1 MSSENKLEIRV
12 PTVGE
17 SISEVLIA
25 EWLKPVGAAVKLDE
39 SVVALE
45 TDKVNVDIPAPA
57 AGVIVQIL
65 KQNGESARVGE
76 VIGYLQAGAS
86 AAVAPGQPAVPVQAA
101 VPVAVAAPAPAAAVA
116 GPVAGAVVMPSAQRI
131 LAQAGVDAATVAG
144 SGPGGR
150 ILKQDAQAA
159 ALKLSEGLNIPLVYA
174 ATEPVPAPAPAAAPV
189 PAAAI
194 APAVPP
200 APAAKGQ
207 AAAPVAAGAAPP
219 AVGARR
225 EEVIPMSPL
234 RKRVAQRLVEAQ
246 QTAAILTTF
255 NEVDMTGVM
264 ELRKRWQDEFTKKHG
279 VKLGFMSI
287 FVKAAVDALKAF
299 PLVNGQIRG
308 NDVVLQHFY
317 DIGVAVGGGKGLV
330 VPVLRD
336 CDQLNF
342 ADIEKKLADL
352 GSRAKANQLKI
363 DELTGGT
370 FSISNGGVYGS
381 LMSTPILNPPQSA
394 ILGMHAI
401 QERPIGVNG
410 QIVLRPMMY
419 LALSYDH
426 RIVDGREA
434 VQFLVR
440 IKNNIEA
447 PERMLFDL

>member
-1 MSSENKLEIRV
+1 MALEIKV

-57 AGVIVQIL
+57 TGVITQIL
-65 KQNGESARVGE
+65 KQKGETAKVGE
-76 VIGYLQAGAS
+76 VIGYLQEGAT
-86 AAVAPGQPAVPVQAA
+86 ATATQPVPQPAQPVPQAT
-101 VPVAVAAPAPAAAVA
+101 PAAQPQVELAKVQ
-116 GPVAGAVVMPSAQRI
+116 GAIMPSAQRI
-131 LAQAGVDAATVAG
+131 LAQAAIDPAQVVGT
-144 SGPGGR
+144 GPGGR
-150 ILKQDAQAA
+150 VLKHDAQAAA
-159 ALKLSEGLNIPLVYA
+159 ALKLSEGQKIPLVYA
-174 ATEPVPAPAPAAAPV
+174 AEPVVPSAPVVPAAAPV
-189 PAAAI
+189 VAAAT
-194 APAVPP
+194 
-200 APAAKGQ
+200 
-207 AAAPVAAGAAPP
+207 APVVAAPP
-219 AVGARR
+219 VPVVAPVPAAVPQPQPLAHGRR
-225 EEVIPMSPL
+225 EETVPMSPL

-255 NEVDMTGVM
+255 NEVDMTAVM
-264 ELRKRWQDEFTKKHG
+264 ELRKRWQDDFTKKHG

-287 FVKAAVDALKAF
+287 FVRAAVDALKAF
-299 PLVNGQIRG
+299 PLVNAQIRG
-308 NDVVLQHFY
+308 NDIILQHFY

-330 VPVLRD
+330 VPILRD
-336 CDQLNF
+336 CDQMSF
-342 ADIEKKLADL
+342 ADIEKKMADL
-352 GSRAKANQLKI
+352 GARAKSNTLKL

-370 FSISNGGVYGS
+370 FSITNGGVYGS
-381 LMSTPILNPPQSA
+381 MMSTPILNPPQSA

-401 QERPIGVNG
+401 QERPVGVNG

-426 RIVDGREA
+426 RIIDGREA

-440 IKNNIEA
+440 IKQNIEA

>member
-1 MSSENKLEIRV
+1 MALEIKV

-57 AGVIVQIL
+57 AGVITQIL
-65 KQNGESARVGE
+65 KQKGETAKVGE
-76 VIGYLQAGAS
+76 VIGYLQEGAT
-86 AAVAPGQPAVPVQAA
+86 AAATLPAPHPTQPAAQPTPVTAQAQVELA
-101 VPVAVAAPAPAAAVA
+101 KVQ
-116 GPVAGAVVMPSAQRI
+116 GAIMPSAQRI
-131 LAQAGVDAATVAG
+131 LAQAAIDPAQVAG
-144 SGPGGR
+144 TGPGGR
-150 ILKQDAQAA
+150 VLKHDAQAAA
-159 ALKLSEGLNIPLVYA
+159 ALKLSEGQKIPLVYA
-174 ATEPVPAPAPAAAPV
+174 AEPVVPSAPVVPVSAPVVAAPVVAAPPVPAVAPV
-189 PAAAI
+189 PAA
-194 APAVPP
+194 VPVP
-200 APAAKGQ
+200 QPQ
-207 AAAPVAAGAAPP
+207 PVAHG
-219 AVGARR
+219 RR
-225 EEVIPMSPL
+225 EETVPMSPL

-255 NEVDMTGVM
+255 NEVDMTAVM
-264 ELRKRWQDEFTKKHG
+264 ELRKRWQDDFTKKHG

-287 FVKAAVDALKAF
+287 FVRAAVDALKAF
-299 PLVNGQIRG
+299 PLVNAQIRG
-308 NDVVLQHFY
+308 NDIILQHFY

-330 VPVLRD
+330 VPILRD
-336 CDQLNF
+336 CDQMSF
-342 ADIEKKLADL
+342 ADIEKKMADL
-352 GSRAKANQLKI
+352 GARAKSNTLKL

-370 FSISNGGVYGS
+370 FSITNGGVYGS
-381 LMSTPILNPPQSA
+381 MMSTPILNPPQSA

-401 QERPIGVNG
+401 QERPVGVNG

-426 RIVDGREA
+426 RIIDGREA

-440 IKNNIEA
+440 IKQNIEA

>member
-1 MSSENKLEIRV
+1 MSTEKMLEIKV

-25 EWLKPVGAAVKLDE
+25 EWLKPVGAVVKLDE

-57 AGVIVQIL
+57 AGVIAQIL
-65 KQNGESARVGE
+65 KQKGESARVGE
-76 VIGYLQAGAS
+76 VIGYLQAGATAG
-86 AAVAPGQPAVPVQAA
+86 AAVAAA
-101 VPVAVAAPAPAAAVA
+101 APVAAAAAPAPVAAAPSAVA
-116 GPVAGAVVMPSAQRI
+116 GPMAGAVVMPSAQRI

-159 ALKLSEGLNIPLVYA
+159 ALKLSEGLKIPLVYA
-174 ATEPVPAPAPAAAPV
+174 APDAVPAAAPAVAPVAV
-189 PAAAI
+189 PAAT
-194 APAVPP
+194 
-200 APAAKGQ
+200 
-207 AAAPVAAGAAPP
+207 PVAAPSPAPVQVAAPP
-219 AVGARR
+219 APVGSRR

-264 ELRKRWQDEFTKKHG
+264 ELRKRWQDDFTKKHG
-279 VKLGFMSI
+279 IKLGFMSI

-352 GSRAKANQLKI
+352 GTRAKANQLKI